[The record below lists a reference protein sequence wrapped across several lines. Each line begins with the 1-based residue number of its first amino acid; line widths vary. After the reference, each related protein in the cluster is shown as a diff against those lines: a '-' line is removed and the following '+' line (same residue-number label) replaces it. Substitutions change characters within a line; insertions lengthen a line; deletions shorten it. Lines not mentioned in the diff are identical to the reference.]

1 MSAATNTATTPTIP
15 HQQVRTPPPISNRE
29 SLRLKINVT
38 RTKQSP
44 DHRSIRELEAVFFA
58 PCRSSNPAPPDARG
72 EQKANREPLRL
83 EIDVTP
89 TKQRLGLR
97 SNRELEAFFFASF
110 CPKNTAPPAEKGEQ
124 KANPEPLRLE
134 INVTPTKQRPDH
146 LSNREKMTLLSNPFA
161 QPYDARRHDNRSSN
175 RNEND

>member
-1 MSAATNTATTPTIP
+1 VTTRSQDEKKLETPRPMITLP
-15 HQQVRTPPPISNRE
+15 QLAPKDHTPPPISNRE
-29 SLRLKINVT
+29 S
-38 RTKQSP
+38 
-44 DHRSIRELEAVFFA
+44 EAAIFA
-58 PCRSSNPAPPDARG
+58 PRRPLQGAKG

-110 CPKNTAPPAEKGEQ
+110 CHKNTAPPAEKGEQ
-124 KANPEPLRLE
+124 KANREPLRLE